1 MTERRGAVSPEP
13 LEAGLADL
21 GRSLAYP
28 VAREDLPGRVGAR
41 LQGRSAP
48 AAGWR
53 ERLGLGPSSRPL
65 SRALLVAV
73 ALLLALAA
81 VAAAVGLGLPGL
93 RIVFGEAGGTTGPA
107 PTAGAS
113 LAARPGEGLGLGVET
128 SPEAAARDL
137 GWDPLLPADLGP
149 PATAW
154 TLNGRLSL
162 VWRSTDRLPE
172 LPYRAVGLI
181 LTQFRGHVDEAFY
194 RKQVDAGV
202 TQVEEVTV
210 AGGRGY
216 WLTGEPHVLVYV
228 DEQGRAVEETRRIV
242 GDVLIWQRGELT
254 LRLETALDRDATIA
268 LAESLR

>member
-1 MTERRGAVSPEP
+1 MTDPGGHVTPEL

-28 VAREDLPGRVGAR
+28 VAGDDLAGRVAAR
-41 LQGRSAP
+41 LHGRP
-48 AAGWR
+48 AAAASWR

-65 SRALLVAV
+65 ARALLVAM
-73 ALLLALAA
+73 ALLLVLAA

-93 RIVFGEAGGTTGPA
+93 RIVFGEPGATAQPA
-107 PTAGAS
+107 RTAGAS
-113 LAARPGEGLGLGVET
+113 VAARPGQGLGLGVET
-128 SPEAAARDL
+128 SLEAAALDL
-137 GWDPLLPADLGP
+137 GWDPLVPAELGP
-149 PATAW
+149 PETAW
-154 TLNGRLSL
+154 VLNRRLTL
-162 VWRSTDRLPE
+162 VWPSSNRLPE
-172 LPYRAVGLI
+172 LPHPGVGLV

-194 RKQVDAGV
+194 RKQVEAGV

-210 AGGRGY
+210 SGGHGY

-242 GDVLIWQRGELT
+242 GDVLIWRRGELT